1 MQKNCMIQKQSRIK
15 EVEVVEFH
23 IPTMSKGMQ
32 IWALHLQ
39 CFQSERRT
47 ILIYHIQENCRL
59 SKHNGL
65 LTKIPCPSCK
75 KTMGR
80 RLCRDDSFISGRPV
94 SVHKS
99 TESQIDAYIFLT
111 CPKTWV
117 ITQLFRFKQLPDFT
131 AVFNLFDQHIPG
143 KEDIHNLYIV
153 TFSEIW
159 VNYNSNIYDRIVEG

>member
-32 IWALHLQ
+32 IWVLHLQ

-80 RLCRDDSFISGRPV
+80 RLCRDDSFKNGRHSGVGFKKAQNP
-94 SVHKS
+94 KS
-99 TESQIDAYIFLT
+99 MLTFFLHAL
-111 CPKTWV
+111 KHGLL
-117 ITQLFRFKQLPDFT
+117 QLFRFKQLPDFT

-153 TFSEIW
+153 TFSEI
-159 VNYNSNIYDRIVEG
+159 